1 MRGCPREGPRC
12 TGIEHDEAHEY
23 EAYEWPSR
31 AIKGNQGHVPARGS
45 ERTVEMAAPHR
56 GVPDVASHRL
66 GRARAILV
74 AWLYGGRALAD
85 YAHSGAVALR
95 DREERSAFLK
105 VG

>member
-1 MRGCPREGPRC
+1 
-12 TGIEHDEAHEY
+12 
-23 EAYEWPSR
+23 
-31 AIKGNQGHVPARGS
+31 
-45 ERTVEMAAPHR
+45 MAAPHR

-66 GRARAILV
+66 GCARAILV

-95 DREERSAFLK
+95 NREERSAFLK

>member
-1 MRGCPREGPRC
+1 MRGCPRAGPRC
-12 TGIEHDEAHEY
+12 TGIEHDEAHEC

-31 AIKGNQGHVPARGS
+31 AIKGHQGHVPARGS

-66 GRARAILV
+66 GCARAILV

-95 DREERSAFLK
+95 NREERSAFLK